1 MKVLLV
7 GKNKEKFEPVVKEAG
22 FSIVSENP
30 DVVISFGG
38 DGTLLYA
45 EREHPGIPKLPI
57 RDSEFCHKCLEH
69 DEKILLKKLQNNELS
84 LKTYKKLK
92 TEIDGKTL
100 FALNDFAIR
109 NAHPTHAIRFR
120 LSTRDKLYIGDG
132 IVVSTPFGSTA
143 YFKSITNQSF
153 DQGFGVAFNNVTED
167 IKPLFLNEDDQVE
180 FNLVRGTA
188 HLTSDNSPEVY
199 NIHQGSSI
207 SFSLSDKVAKI
218 YEADSLR
225 CPNCEVIRG

>member
-7 GKNKEKFEPVVKEAG
+7 GKNTQKIEPVVKEAG

-38 DGTLLYA
+38 DGTLLHA

-57 RDSEFCHKCLEH
+57 RDSQFCHKCSDHE
-69 DEKILLKKLQNNELS
+69 EKTLLKKLLENQLT

-92 TEIDGKTL
+92 TEVSGKTL
-100 FALNDFAIR
+100 LALNDFSIR

-120 LSTRDKLYIGDG
+120 IRDKLYIGDG
-132 IVVSTPFGSTA
+132 IVVSTPFGSSA

-153 DQGFGVAFNNVTED
+153 SSGFGVAFNNVTED
-167 IKPLFLNEDDQVE
+167 IKPLFLNEYE
-180 FNLVRGTA
+180 EIKFELVRGTA
-188 HLTSDNSPEVY
+188 DLTSDNSPDVY
-199 NIHQGSSI
+199 RINEGSSI
-207 SFSLSDKVAKI
+207 SFSLSDDVAKI